1 LSIGCD
7 AEQGALPKG
16 TNAMNRP
23 RWSLKDAKNKVDT
36 VVGGAIKGI
45 PQVIVAQGAPI
56 AVVLSAKE
64 YRRLKANG

>member
-1 LSIGCD
+1 
-7 AEQGALPKG
+7 
-16 TNAMNRP
+16 MNRP